1 MSKVPHYDPDN
12 LSSMDTQWDGKPE
25 RKVMSKAKTLEDRAQ
40 KFRDITLEV
49 LAISGSDTIDE
60 VRIMAAFARQVAR
73 QVAREERERCAK
85 VCDKMLEQ
93 EGNNSEVHKRRCHA
107 VDAAAIRSLEDE
119 P

>member
-1 MSKVPHYDPDN
+1 MK
-12 LSSMDTQWDGKPE
+12 
-25 RKVMSKAKTLEDRAQ
+25 LEDRARE
-40 KFRDITLEV
+40 FRDMTLEV

-73 QVAREERERCAK
+73 KERLRCAK

-107 VDAAAIRSLEDE
+107 VDAAAIRRLEDV
-119 P
+119 